1 MELAIETFD
10 LTKSFGALTAV
21 NKLNLQ
27 VEAGSIHGF
36 LKDFLLNSYIAFR
49 MCASSSFSLDE
60 VILNGS
66 CDVVAIMRELGGIEN
81 GQRRIQRRTRL

>member
-21 NKLNLQ
+21 RKLNLK

-36 LKDFLLNSYIAFR
+36 LGPNGAGKTTTIKMLVGLLKP
-49 MCASSSFSLDE
+49 
-60 VILNGS
+60 
-66 CDVVAIMRELGGIEN
+66 DVD
-81 GQRRIQRRTRL
+81 RRLF